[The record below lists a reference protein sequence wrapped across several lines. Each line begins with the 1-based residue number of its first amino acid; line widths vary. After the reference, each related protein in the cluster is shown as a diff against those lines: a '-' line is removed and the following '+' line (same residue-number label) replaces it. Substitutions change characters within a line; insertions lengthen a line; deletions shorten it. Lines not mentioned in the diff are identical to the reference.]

1 MTLLIFQIHI
11 NIFYNKNNH
20 NQKWKHNLHFIV
32 KPKQNCLNCSLK
44 WRWDNVLNLKQT
56 LLLLFFFILS
66 FCNKIQKC
74 TPNCQCSFISS
85 GTNLNNSFIFN
96 QTTVLFYHVLPT
108 LTANCSFTLRT
119 QERTLLTEHRDI
131 ISNVSAL
138 PVAESTH
145 WEKCNFISPSCL
157 SQQPAVQTFK
167 WVGKPTTVVK
177 VPILGLVYT
186 IHRPATSS
194 YTVLITIIYLSI
206 KMTQIKQ
213 THDKNLFSTT
223 VHQVLLAD
231 CSSSLLSWITLFT
244 QSQLEKPQVIGVSG
258 ESIKRFVN
266 TATKKKKTC
275 VKDEIMWC
283 VSIRREFVVMFF
295 FWEWLMC
302 VGVVQGCSGLA
313 LDVPAQLLGFVPQ
326 VGSAV
331 RLQCWQ
337 GALQLLPALH
347 RHAVPL
353 LALCQWRAHTQHK

>member
-1 MTLLIFQIHI
+1 MAMRQ
-11 NIFYNKNNH
+11 
-20 NQKWKHNLHFIV
+20 
-32 KPKQNCLNCSLK
+32 CSQFEA
-44 WRWDNVLNLKQT
+44 NT
-56 LLLLFFFILS
+56 SFFFSFFS

-157 SQQPAVQTFK
+157 SQQPVVQTFK

-231 CSSSLLSWITLFT
+231 RSSSLLSWITLFT

-266 TATKKKKTC
+266 TAKKKKNLC
-275 VKDEIMWC
+275 Q
-283 VSIRREFVVMFF
+283 RRDYVMRFDPTGICGDVFF
-295 FWEWLMC
+295 L
-302 VGVVQGCSGLA
+302 GVADVRRRGARLLRAGSGCAGAAPGLC
-313 LDVPAQLLGFVPQ
+313 PAGRVCCPTAVLT
-326 VGSAV
+326 GSAAAAPGSSQT
-331 RLQCWQ
+331 RSPTARSLTM
-337 GALQLLPALH
+337 ARTH
-347 RHAVPL
+347 T
-353 LALCQWRAHTQHK
+353 HTQHK

>member
-1 MTLLIFQIHI
+1 MAMRQ
-11 NIFYNKNNH
+11 
-20 NQKWKHNLHFIV
+20 
-32 KPKQNCLNCSLK
+32 CSQFEA
-44 WRWDNVLNLKQT
+44 NT
-56 LLLLFFFILS
+56 SFFFSFFS

-157 SQQPAVQTFK
+157 SQQPVVQTFK

-231 CSSSLLSWITLFT
+231 RSSSLLSWITLFT

-266 TATKKKKTC
+266 TAKKKKKPVSKTRLC
-275 VKDEIMWC
+275 DAFRSDGNLWWC
-283 VSIRREFVVMFF
+283 FF
-295 FWEWLMC
+295 FGSGWCASAWCKAAQGWLWMC
-302 VGVVQGCSGLA
+302 RRSSWALSRRSGL
-313 LDVPAQLLGFVPQ
+313 LSDCSVDRERC
-326 VGSAV
+326 SCS
-331 RLQCWQ
+331 RLFTDTQSHCSLSDN
-337 GALQLLPALH
+337 G
-347 RHAVPL
+347 
-353 LALCQWRAHTQHK
+353 AHTHTHTRNTNKCFNQ